1 MPYEATHIFLFQVIQ
16 RRAYGK
22 PVDMWS
28 TGVVLH
34 ILLSGSMPFLGTK
47 DRLYESVC
55 AGKLYLNAANT
66 AWSKVSDAAKELV
79 SAMLSV
85 EPEDRITVEEAL
97 NHR

>member
-1 MPYEATHIFLFQVIQ
+1 
-16 RRAYGK
+16 
-22 PVDMWS
+22 
-28 TGVVLH
+28 
-34 ILLSGSMPFLGTK
+34 MPFLGTK